1 MIKPPPP
8 DLSII
13 LSESSEQRII
23 TFRRFFADLRLYRLE
38 FQLSILNYFSNLDNE
53 DSSEQFARQ
62 LADFVSHFGKM
73 DIWLKEL
80 KEMGIYPEFREQCFQ
95 EIKAIEQ
102 IIQSYQK
109 KMNS

>member
-1 MIKPPPP
+1 
-8 DLSII
+8 
-13 LSESSEQRII
+13 
-23 TFRRFFADLRLYRLE
+23 
-38 FQLSILNYFSNLDNE
+38 
-53 DSSEQFARQ
+53 
-62 LADFVSHFGKM
+62 M